1 MKKIKLYKFFIIII
15 TNEIINY
22 ILSYFLKDNKTI
34 INNN

>member
-22 ILSYFLKDNKTI
+22 ILSFLKDNKTI